1 MLRGSRKSSIK
12 KGWWAGSTDVQVDGR
27 QAIVKRY
34 EGTDKDIKRV
44 SLTALLSHRVH
55 WHSLRNGCE
64 MSGYCKISSMCLGFR
79 MIVIADMVLSHPN
92 LPQMIGYSN
101 DETPTPFILLANGE
115 ISQRLS
121 RAYLAVCLRC
131 YTSASTTAPS
141 YGPWLHKKCIF
152 GIVRQF
158 NSPLCEWL

>member
-1 MLRGSRKSSIK
+1 
-12 KGWWAGSTDVQVDGR
+12 
-27 QAIVKRY
+27 
-34 EGTDKDIKRV
+34 
-44 SLTALLSHRVH
+44 
-55 WHSLRNGCE
+55 
-64 MSGYCKISSMCLGFR
+64 

-131 YTSASTTAPS
+131 YTSANTTAPS
-141 YGPWLHKKCIF
+141 YGP
-152 GIVRQF
+152 
-158 NSPLCEWL
+158 